1 MEKVQVFTHPI
12 LNVVKSEI
20 ILPVRDQLVE
30 ILIHYFDNMRF
41 LIFLSLQLGNFWLER
56 SFLLFLLAKTDVKSI
71 YFRSSQDL
79 PAVR

>member
-41 LIFLSLQLGNFWLER
+41 LIFLSLQLGNF
-56 SFLLFLLAKTDVKSI
+56 
-71 YFRSSQDL
+71 
-79 PAVR
+79 